1 MNEDLE
7 TIITIINTLDYIMEN
22 NIMYNQYELYIIYM
36 PRVAA
41 ALRDMGFK
49 LVKVTANNKKP
60 QYDVYWFE
68 NTPELRA
75 AIPIAAQ
82 STKK

>member
-1 MNEDLE
+1 
-7 TIITIINTLDYIMEN
+7 ME
-22 NIMYNQYELYIIYM
+22 YEFYIIYM

-49 LVKVTANNKKP
+49 LIKTTANIKKP
-60 QYDVYWFE
+60 QYDVYWFK

-75 AIPIAAQ
+75 AIPIAA
-82 STKK
+82 KIAKR

>member
-1 MNEDLE
+1 
-7 TIITIINTLDYIMEN
+7 MEN
-22 NIMYNQYELYIIYM
+22 KLYIVYM

-41 ALRDMGFK
+41 ALRELGFR
-49 LVKVTANNKKP
+49 LIKVTPNIKKP

-75 AIPIAAQ
+75 SIPIAAEMAA
-82 STKK
+82 KR

>member
-1 MNEDLE
+1 MC
-7 TIITIINTLDYIMEN
+7 
-22 NIMYNQYELYIIYM
+22 NQYELYIIYM

-49 LVKVTANNKKP
+49 LIKTTANIRKP

-75 AIPIAAQ
+75 AIPQAAKIA
-82 STKK
+82 KKH